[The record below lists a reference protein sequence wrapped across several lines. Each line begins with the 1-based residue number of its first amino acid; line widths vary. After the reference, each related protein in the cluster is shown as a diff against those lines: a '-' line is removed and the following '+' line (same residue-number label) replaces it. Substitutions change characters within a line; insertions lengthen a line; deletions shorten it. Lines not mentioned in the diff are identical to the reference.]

1 MSKKQVLV
9 TGILTAGM
17 WFLMSNATGVPQAV
31 TKAPGEANHNSCAT
45 CHDVKGNFEPSIALD
60 VMKSDSTIVNT
71 YNPGETYIVRI
82 RVSATN
88 NPKAYGFQMS
98 SLDSLTNS
106 DMGVW
111 SGFGEKV
118 KQQTLFVLQKQRKYL
133 VQSAPKTNG
142 IFTANWKAPASD
154 VGKIKFYFAGLA
166 INQNGGTN
174 GDNNVFGQ
182 HTLNSPATSSA
193 LEADLSDDIIIYP
206 NPAQNLIYIS
216 NRSVASVSMTGLSG
230 TSLYLLNDGEKTL
243 DISHLANG
251 LYFIVLKDKS
261 GKIIKTQKLFKHV

>member
-1 MSKKQVLV
+1 MSKKQVWV
-9 TGILTAGM
+9 TGILLVGM
-17 WFLMSNATGVPQAV
+17 WFLMSNASGVPQAV

-71 YNPGETYIVRI
+71 YNPGETYIVRVK
-82 RVSATN
+82 VSATN

-118 KQQTLFVLQKQRKYL
+118 KQQTLVIQQKQRKYL
-133 VQSAPKTNG
+133 VQSSPKTNG
-142 IFTANWKAPASD
+142 VFIANWKAPASD
-154 VGKIKFYFAGLA
+154 IGKIKFYFAGLA
-166 INQNGGTN
+166 INQNGNTN

-182 HTLNSPATSSA
+182 LTLNSPATSSVVG
-193 LEADLSDDIIIYP
+193 ADLRGDITIFP
-206 NPAQNLIYIS
+206 NPAQNLVYIS
-216 NRSVASVSMTGLSG
+216 NTSVASVSVIGLSG
-230 TSLYLLNDGEKTL
+230 TSFYSVNDVEKTL
-243 DISHLANG
+243 DISHLTNG
-251 LYFIVLKDKS
+251 FYVIVLKDKA
-261 GKIIKTQKLFKHV
+261 GKILKTQRLIKH